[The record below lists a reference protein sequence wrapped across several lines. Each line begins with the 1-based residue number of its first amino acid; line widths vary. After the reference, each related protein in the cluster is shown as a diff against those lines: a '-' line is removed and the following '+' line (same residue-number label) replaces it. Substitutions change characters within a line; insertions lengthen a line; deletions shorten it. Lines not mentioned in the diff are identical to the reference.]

1 MNNKLIALVFVFV
14 LVGSFVIAEV
24 ELTIPFN
31 QEFDLKRQCFNNG
44 TFCSSG
50 AVCNATIFYPDG
62 TVLTN
67 NQEMTN
73 QNSFHNL
80 TLTNFNISQ
89 LGIMSASMVCDDP
102 NGQLIGSNFD
112 TFEID
117 VTGDGFKSL
126 PFPLEFSII
135 ALAFILIGVSYT
147 TDRLRLFRVI
157 GGIMAMAMGVVT
169 LYPGY
174 ANLNYSTLQGLIV
187 GLTTIGLGFF
197 FTISDAFSFD
207 KQVDHFDQEDDGR
220 FHDID

>member
-1 MNNKLIALVFVFV
+1 MNNKTIAFVFMF
-14 LVGSFVIAEV
+14 LLLGSFVIAEV

-44 TFCSSG
+44 TFCSSQ

-62 TVLTN
+62 TILTD

-80 TLTNFNISQ
+80 TLTNFNVSQ
-89 LGIMSASMVCDDP
+89 LGVMAVNMICDDP
-102 NGQLIGSNFD
+102 AGQIIGSNFD

-135 ALAFILIGVSYT
+135 ALAFALIGASYT
-147 TDRLRLFRVI
+147 TDKLRIFRIV
-157 GGIMAMAMGVVT
+157 GGIIAMVMGVVT

-174 ANLNYSTLQGLIV
+174 ANLNYSTLTGLSV

-197 FTISDAFSFD
+197 FMISDAFSFD
-207 KQVDHFDQEDDGR
+207 KQVDHFDQDDDGR
-220 FHDID
+220 FHG